1 MLSVP
6 AAGNRRGHFSL
17 PSAPPKKGA
26 QLQEHCSLGHL
37 ARTLNSDVR
46 ALSCFSHVRL
56 SVTLWTVA
64 RRAPL
69 ATEFSR
75 QEYWSGLL
83 CPFPGDLLDPGIKP
97 VSLMSP
103 ALAGRFL
110 IPLSPPGKPLNSG
123 KEWVI
128 HFWGLVMGTWKDKEK
143 KPKLFYWFW
152 KSTIELKIYLKQKKK
167 KSIYRIHTRDV
178 KESSFGKQPVQ
189 NWAQPSSWCCGN
201 LWFSYF
207 FLESPRFLRL
217 SFIVLVYKII
227 HSVKITKSVICFN
240 TSIYFSLSLINY
252 WNNPCKILDQCLSTG
267 SSWYF

>member
-37 ARTLNSDVR
+37 ARTLNSDVH

-83 CPFPGDLLDPGIKP
+83 CPFPGDLLDPGIKS

-143 KPKLFYWFW
+143 KTKLFYWFW

-167 KSIYRIHTRDV
+167 NPYIGFILEMLKNLLLENNQFRIGPSPALGAVEICDSAIFSLRVLDFSVYHSLCLYIKSYT
-178 KESSFGKQPVQ
+178 
-189 NWAQPSSWCCGN
+189 
-201 LWFSYF
+201 LW
-207 FLESPRFLRL
+207 RL
-217 SFIVLVYKII
+217 LNQLFVL
-227 HSVKITKSVICFN
+227 TPL
-240 TSIYFSLSLINY
+240 SISLCLSLIIEIIHVKY
-252 WNNPCKILDQCLSTG
+252 
-267 SSWYF
+267 

>member
-37 ARTLNSDVR
+37 ARTLNSDVH

-83 CPFPGDLLDPGIKP
+83 CPFPGDLLDPGIKS

-143 KPKLFYWFW
+143 KRNCFIDFGNLPLNW
-152 KSTIELKIYLKQKKK
+152 KYISNRKKK
-167 KSIYRIHTRDV
+167 NPYIGFILEMLKNLLLENNQFRI
-178 KESSFGKQPVQ
+178 G
-189 NWAQPSSWCCGN
+189 PSPALGAV
-201 LWFSYF
+201 
-207 FLESPRFLRL
+207 E
-217 SFIVLVYKII
+217 
-227 HSVKITKSVICFN
+227 ICD
-240 TSIYFSLSLINY
+240 SAIFSLRVLDFSVYHSL
-252 WNNPCKILDQCLSTG
+252 CLYIKSYTLWRLLNQLFVLTPL
-267 SSWYF
+267 SLSVSH

>member
-128 HFWGLVMGTWKDKEK
+128 HF
-143 KPKLFYWFW
+143 
-152 KSTIELKIYLKQKKK
+152 
-167 KSIYRIHTRDV
+167 
-178 KESSFGKQPVQ
+178 
-189 NWAQPSSWCCGN
+189 
-201 LWFSYF
+201 
-207 FLESPRFLRL
+207 
-217 SFIVLVYKII
+217 
-227 HSVKITKSVICFN
+227 
-240 TSIYFSLSLINY
+240 
-252 WNNPCKILDQCLSTG
+252 
-267 SSWYF
+267 